1 MIKKVKVNFLDEKNF
16 IKVGRMV
23 AIKDKVEFLWD
34 AKTKAEPG
42 VYLWLKPK
50 NKKEFEVHYVGKAG
64 SGPEKRMAQHKQGI
78 HKGGN
83 EDRKQQIIN
92 SIGSREND
100 CLEIWFRESP
110 KKHTDVSNKKE
121 VSYYSVEEESLIEE
135 YNPPLNR
142 TKRSANRTIQDIE
155 SELFE
160 AGGNQFELWS
170 FAKISNS
177 EFHTLDNLIKH
188 LRQFFSPKVWDD
200 FEFKIIGQYTKG
212 KDKIPPSFLGKPL
225 LVFGEIADVN
235 FKDRSVLIALDNFER
250 VGIKNFYLK
259 FKDINSP
266 NNDESHF
273 SEVSVAGKNK
283 LNA

>member
-1 MIKKVKVNFLDEKNF
+1 MIKKIKINFLDLKNF
-16 IKVGRMV
+16 KKVGRIV
-23 AIKDKVEFLWD
+23 AIEGKVEFPWD
-34 AKTKAEPG
+34 VKTNTEPG

-50 NKKEFEVHYVGKAG
+50 KNNEFEVHYVGKAG

-78 HKGGN
+78 NKVGN
-83 EDRKQQIIN
+83 EDRRQQIIN
-92 SIGSREND
+92 TIGIREND
-100 CLEIWFRESP
+100 YLEIWFRESP

-142 TKRSANRTIQDIE
+142 TKRSANRSIEDIE

-170 FAKISNS
+170 FAKMSNN
-177 EFHTLDNLIKH
+177 EFHKLDNLIKN

-200 FEFKIIGQYTKG
+200 FEFKVIGQYTKG

-235 FKDRSVLIALDNFER
+235 FKDRSVLIALDNFKR
-250 VGIKNFYLK
+250 VGIKNIYLK
-259 FKDINSP
+259 FEDRNSI

-273 SEVSVAGKNK
+273 SEISLAEKKK
-283 LNA
+283 LPI

>member
-1 MIKKVKVNFLDEKNF
+1 MKHKQVIKQSKNF
-16 IKVGRMV
+16 IKVGRIV
-23 AIKDKVEFLWD
+23 VIKGKVEFLWD
-34 AKTKAEPG
+34 KKTKTEPG

-78 HKGGN
+78 HKVGN

-92 SIGSREND
+92 SVGSREND
-100 CLEIWFRESP
+100 YLEIWFRVSP

-121 VSYYSVEEESLIEE
+121 VSFYSVEEESLIEE

-170 FAKISNS
+170 SAKMSNG
-177 EFHTLDNLIKH
+177 EFHKLDYLIKK
-188 LRQFFSPKVWDD
+188 LRQFISPRVWDD
-200 FEFKIIGQYTKG
+200 FEFKVIGQYTKG
-212 KDKIPPSFLGKPL
+212 KDKIPLTFLGKPL

-235 FKDRSVLIALDNFER
+235 FRDKSVLIALDNFER
-250 VGIKNFYLK
+250 VGIKNIYLK
-259 FKDINSP
+259 FEDRNTP

-273 SEVSVAGKNK
+273 SEVSLLGKKK
-283 LNA
+283 LTM